1 MTKKPAITPPI
12 TPMMRQYL
20 EIKDSCQDAILFF
33 RLGDFYEMFFD
44 DAVEASK
51 ILEITLTTRNK
62 NDANPIPLCGIP
74 HHSASSYIA
83 KLVESGRKVA
93 ICEQVEDPKEAK
105 GVVKREIVRIIT
117 PGLVVDEATLGATES
132 NYLAAVIKNDKC
144 WGLAFLDLSTGDF
157 RVTEIEAFA
166 AGLSQPLMDEL
177 LKIEPRELLF
187 ADSFKED
194 VVFNELSSL
203 LKASISSVEDHY
215 FNNEE
220 GTGVILEQFKLN
232 SLDGL
237 GCDGM
242 SVGIGAAA
250 AILKYVR
257 DSQGG
262 MAGHIDRLS
271 PYHISSFMLIDS
283 ATKRNL
289 ELTSTML
296 EDNKKGSLFHALD
309 FTETAMGGRRLK
321 EWINYPLQ
329 DINEI
334 NARLDALSDFKQSQS
349 LRREISEALAGVYDL
364 ERLNARVSLGRANPR
379 DLLALRNSLLKLP
392 LLRAALK
399 DLPSLLIVDLHDG
412 VDDIPELEKLISLA
426 IEDEAPY
433 TLKDGGV
440 IKDGYNNEL
449 DELRTI
455 SREGKGY
462 LARLEVKE
470 KERTGIS
477 SLKIRYNKIFGYYIE
492 VTKSK
497 LDSVPDDY
505 IRKQTLTNAERFI
518 TPELKEYEA
527 KILGADDRISGLE
540 QEIFVSIRSQ
550 AAVFTARL
558 RDTAIVIASLDALVS
573 LSEAADRYG
582 YVRPEMDDSDKLI
595 ITEGRHPVVERLH
608 PDEPFVP
615 NDTALDCDKQRVII
629 ITGPNMAGKSTYI
642 RQVAL
647 IALMAHVGSFV
658 PAEAARI
665 GLVDRIFTRVGAS
678 DNLAKGQSTFMV
690 EMNET
695 ANILNNASQ
704 RSLIILDEIGRG
716 TSTFDGVSIA
726 WAVAEYIHDA
736 PGLGARTL
744 FATHYH
750 ELTELSLTKEGVK
763 NYNVAVR
770 EWNGSIIF
778 LRKIIEGGASRSYG
792 IEVARLAGLPPE
804 VIKRSLEILANLEK
818 GELDDEGMPKISLP
832 KKAGESEHKGGQM
845 SLFMHPAEH
854 LLEEIRSID
863 ISGMTP
869 LDALNRLSR
878 LKEEFK

>member
-1 MTKKPAITPPI
+1 LTKKPAITSSITPPI

-20 EIKDSCQDAILFF
+20 EIKDGCLDAILFF

-105 GVVKREIVRIIT
+105 GVGKREIVRIIT
-117 PGLVVDEATLGATES
+117 PGLVVDEANLGATES
-132 NYLAAVIKNDKC
+132 NYLAAVIRNDKC

-157 RVTEIEAFA
+157 RTTEIEALA

-194 VVFNELSSL
+194 AVFKELGSL

-215 FNNEE
+215 FNTEE
-220 GTGVILEQFKLN
+220 GKDVILEQFKLN

-334 NARLDALSDFKQSQS
+334 NARLDALSDLKQSQS

-392 LLRAALK
+392 LLKAALK
-399 DLPSLLIVDLHDG
+399 DLSSMLIVDLHEG

-440 IKDGYNNEL
+440 IKDGYNSEL

-462 LARLEVKE
+462 LARLEAKE
-470 KERTGIS
+470 KERSGIS
-477 SLKIRYNKIFGYYIE
+477 SLKIRFNKIFGYYIE

-497 LDSVPDDY
+497 LDAVPDDY

-550 AAVFTARL
+550 AAAFTARL
-558 RDTAIVIASLDALVS
+558 RDTAIAIASLDALVS
-573 LSEAADRYG
+573 LSEAADRYS

-695 ANILNNASQ
+695 ANILNNATK

-770 EWNGSIIF
+770 EWNDSIIF

-804 VIKRSLEILANLEK
+804 VIKRSLEILSNLEK
-818 GELDDEGMPKISLP
+818 G
-832 KKAGESEHKGGQM
+832 
-845 SLFMHPAEH
+845 
-854 LLEEIRSID
+854 
-863 ISGMTP
+863 
-869 LDALNRLSR
+869 
-878 LKEEFK
+878 

>member
-1 MTKKPAITPPI
+1 
-12 TPMMRQYL
+12 MMRQYL
-20 EIKDSCQDAILFF
+20 EIKDSCPDAILFF

-44 DAVEASK
+44 DAIEASK

-62 NDANPIPLCGIP
+62 NDPNPVPLCGIP

-93 ICEQVEDPKEAK
+93 ICEQVEDPKEAI
-105 GVVKREIVRIIT
+105 GVVKRAIVRIVT
-117 PGLVVDEATLGATES
+117 PGLVVDEASLGATQS
-132 NYLAAVIKNDKC
+132 NYLAAVIKDDKC

-157 RVTEIEAFA
+157 RVTEIEALA
-166 AGLSQPLMDEL
+166 AGLSQALMDEL

-187 ADSFKED
+187 ADSFKD
-194 VVFNELSSL
+194 DTLFNELSSL
-203 LKASISSVEDHY
+203 LNASISSVEDHY
-215 FNNEE
+215 FNTEE
-220 GTGVILEQFKLN
+220 GVSVILDQFKLN

-250 AILKYVR
+250 AILKYVK

-309 FTETAMGGRRLK
+309 FTETAMGGRKLK

-329 DINEI
+329 DINKI
-334 NARLDALSDFKQSQS
+334 NGRLDAISDLTQRQS

-379 DLLALRNSLLKLP
+379 DLLALRNSLYKLP
-392 LLRAALK
+392 LLKAALK
-399 DLPSLLIVDLHDG
+399 DLPSVLITNLHDG

-426 IEDEAPY
+426 LEDEAPL

-440 IKDGYNNEL
+440 IKDGYNSEL

-462 LARLEVKE
+462 LARLEARE
-470 KERTGIS
+470 KERSGIS
-477 SLKIRYNKIFGYYIE
+477 SLKIRFNKVFGYYIE
-492 VTKSK
+492 ITKSK
-497 LDSVPDDY
+497 LDEVPDDY
-505 IRKQTLTNAERFI
+505 IRKQTLSNAERFI
-518 TPELKEYEA
+518 TPELKEYES

-550 AAVFTARL
+550 ASAFTGRL
-558 RDTAIVIASLDALVS
+558 RDTSIAIASLDALVS

-582 YVRPEMDDSDKLI
+582 YVRPEMDDSDKLL

-615 NDTALDCDKQRVII
+615 NDTALDCDKERVII

-690 EMNET
+690 EMTET
-695 ANILNNASQ
+695 ANILNNASR

-736 PGLGARTL
+736 PNLGARTL

-804 VIKRSLEILANLEK
+804 VIKRSLEILSNLEK
-818 GELDDEGMPKISLP
+818 GEFDDEGMPKIALP
-832 KKAGESEHKGGQM
+832 KNTSQPAQKSGQM

-854 LLEEIRSID
+854 LLEELRSID
-863 ISGMTP
+863 ISAMTP

-878 LKEEFK
+878 LKEEC